1 MIQIPPSQMGRRS
14 WRSCLSFHRC
24 RTERL
29 RVKKKGKYRGG
40 GAGGEGMG
48 ERGKPIR
55 RRKEKKKELDGQTDR
70 QIYKYIDR
78 QKK

>member
-29 RVKKKGKYRGG
+29 RVEKKGKYRGG
-40 GAGGEGMG
+40 GS
-48 ERGKPIR
+48 R
-55 RRKEKKKELDGQTDR
+55 RRGDGRKGETDKKKERKKKELDGQTDR